1 MYSTTAGGAG
11 GDGGQVALATT
22 AGHNKVW
29 SKGGVLKT
37 IKTITC

>member
-1 MYSTTAGGAG
+1 MYTTTAAG
-11 GDGGQVALATT
+11 GDGGQVALATAT
-22 AGHNKVW
+22 GHNKVW